1 MDMIGHQHIGMQ
13 VHTGFLQTFS
23 EPMEVGLIVLFGKI
37 ASRRFVT
44 TTDNGVWGSDIM
56 HTEASRQALSL
67 TWELNRAWPLKFFV
81 VVG

>member
-23 EPMEVGLIVLFGKI
+23 EPMAVGLIVLFGKI

-44 TTDNGVWGSDIM
+44 MLAMWCG
-56 HTEASRQALSL
+56 
-67 TWELNRAWPLKFFV
+67 
-81 VVG
+81 